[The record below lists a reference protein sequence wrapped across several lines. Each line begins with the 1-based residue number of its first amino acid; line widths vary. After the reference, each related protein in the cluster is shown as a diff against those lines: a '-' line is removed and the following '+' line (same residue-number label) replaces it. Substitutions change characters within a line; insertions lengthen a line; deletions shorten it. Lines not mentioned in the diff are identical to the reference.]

1 MAIPQ
6 KRIIDAEGRKQYTN
20 AAPSTAAGEV
30 VVHEQLTAAIEGL
43 AWKDAVR
50 VASTVNLTLAA
61 PGASIDAVALAASDR
76 VLVKNQSTQTENGI
90 YIWNGAAVFCTAG
103 ALLGAGHLTGRP
115 IAQFRHPPNTA
126 SSNTVTALLS
136 CIEKPLGPIWPY
148 EDPTVCEPAKPARMA
163 VYRFT
168 TEL

>member
-6 KRIIDAEGRKQYTN
+6 KRIIDAEGRKPYTN
-20 AAPSTAAGEV
+20 TAPSTAAGEV
-30 VVHEQLTAAIEGL
+30 VLHEQLTAAIEGL

-50 VASTVNLTLAA
+50 VASTVNLTPSA

-90 YIWNGAAVFCTAG
+90 YIWNGAAVFYTAG
-103 ALLGAGHLTGRP
+103 ALLGVGHLTGRP
-115 IAQFRHPPNTA
+115 IAQLRQFKHPLNTA

-136 CIEKPLGPIWPY
+136 CIKKPLGPIWSY
-148 EDPTVCEPAKPARMA
+148 EDPTA
-163 VYRFT
+163 
-168 TEL
+168 L